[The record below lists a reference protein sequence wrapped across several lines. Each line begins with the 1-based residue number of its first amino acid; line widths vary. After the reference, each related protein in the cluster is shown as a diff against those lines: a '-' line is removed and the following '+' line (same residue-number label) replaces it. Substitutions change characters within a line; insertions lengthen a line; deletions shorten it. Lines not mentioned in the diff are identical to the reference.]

1 MDKKRVILSFL
12 IFAGIVAMEW
22 FLSWAIWLQLEW
34 WTIAKSET
42 WAQFT
47 FLLIATTLFGIS
59 LVVFIKTRGN
69 KKIVEVEKGGKKPK
83 SEQSFDDIEEKRI
96 SLFLEEN
103 NNVPTKP
110 LESKLVG
117 STTSLNEDIDEER
130 AKKVVKVARLKKIAE
145 MISSGKLEVVP
156 TSEDYKELGLTSVI
170 PMQGDTI
177 TEKKHSKKVQS
188 HTENIELTEEEQKA
202 VGQSRSRDR

>member
-1 MDKKRVILSFL
+1 MDKNRVILSFL
-12 IFAGIVAMEW
+12 IFAGIVTMEW

-177 TEKKHSKKVQS
+177 IEKKPSKKVQS
-188 HTENIELTEEEQKA
+188 PTENIELTEEELKKLR
-202 VGQSRSRDR
+202 VEEELP